1 MLISTVVAF
10 ITLLVLF
17 TAGLAEGLG
26 LGNREYIQN
35 LRADALV
42 YSDKSELFV
51 SASRITQKTLR
62 DLRNISGVD
71 AVGAIAWAP
80 VALVTANNSVG
91 VKVQLGGVIPGQP
104 GEPEV
109 VEGSQLSG
117 KRENVAIIDRST
129 AIRTG
134 LKLGDKFQ
142 IRSVVARKDELYE
155 FTVVGLAGSQQYSL
169 QPTVFVPYQSWEKS
183 RPRAQLETDVD
194 AIVFNLG
201 LVRLSDPT
209 NAASMRRQIVQSV
222 DEVLVVDKQTAWENT
237 PGYGPQQSTLSLQR
251 GFTLLI
257 ALIVVGSF
265 FRIQTLQKVAQVGVL
280 KAIGTRSGTIV
291 LASLIQ
297 IFAVTAIGVVF
308 GVLATLGLAAVIP
321 PTVPI
326 RFDGSTFAS
335 TVVLMLMIGPLGGLV
350 SVQVLLKTEPLR
362 ALGLAS

>member
-169 QPTVFVPYQSWEKS
+169 QSTVFVPYQSWEKS

-297 IFAVTAIGVVF
+297 IFAVTAIGVLF